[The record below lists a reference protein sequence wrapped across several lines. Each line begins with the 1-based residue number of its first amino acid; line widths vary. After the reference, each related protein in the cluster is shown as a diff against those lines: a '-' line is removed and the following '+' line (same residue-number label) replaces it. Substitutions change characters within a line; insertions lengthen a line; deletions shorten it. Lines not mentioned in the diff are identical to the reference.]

1 MNVPSKKI
9 MILGAGVYQ
18 VPLIHKAKEM
28 GLTTLVVSIAG
39 DYPGFMDADI
49 AINIDVRDEQ
59 AIYRMAVEHQIDAI
73 VTNQTDLPVTTAAYV
88 AEKMGLPGIGLA
100 CASRFTNKFLM
111 RDVAERCGSATIAYQ
126 KVTSLESALA
136 AAENMR
142 YPLVVKPISNQGSRG
157 VSKVTGAEQ
166 LARAV
171 RDAQLY
177 STSDEILVE
186 EYFEGK
192 EIIIDGLM
200 TEQGFQNLPLGDVEF
215 LVDLGP
221 FVSRSVTYPSTI
233 PAALQEKVRTLNERI
248 VRAMGLPFGLTHSEF
263 RVCEET
269 GQVALIETAAR
280 GGGTFISSDLV
291 PLACGLDVERIL
303 IQQALGWSIPEAT
316 QTATRASAYVCAGS
330 LPSGVLIA
338 IKGLA
343 AAERLPGIHRVVIQK
358 KVGETVG
365 PLLDKTSRFAIFLLS
380 GKDREELEQ
389 TRRQLSELVSFV
401 VETNDGVVEVSL

>member
-49 AINIDVRDEQ
+49 AIDIDVRDEQ

-126 KVTSLESALA
+126 KATSLESALA

-157 VSKVTGAEQ
+157 VSKVTRYEQ
-166 LARAV
+166 LDRAV

-215 LVDLGP
+215 LLDTGP

-263 RVCEET
+263 RVCEQT

-303 IQQALGWSIPEAT
+303 IQQALGWSTPKAT

-343 AAERLPGIHRVVIQK
+343 AADRLPGIHRVVIQK

-389 TRRQLSELVSFV
+389 TRFQLSKLVSFV
-401 VETNDGVVEVSL
+401 VETNDGVVEVGL